1 MKRTLFMYLFLFTLL
16 FVIFQYMNEKK
27 IFEKQENKIEKQRN
41 TISNLKN
48 ELLTL
53 KDSLEILSNE
63 NLSCNYFTLQ
73 GNENAMSYVEKLGF
87 ESLEI
92 ESQVS
97 EYMYDQNL
105 VKEKNYLIPYEGMN
119 GKMKINK
126 IKFLNHKWIIAD
138 YTDGRYWGEMILE
151 YYVTKKNKIE
161 LNQISSLLYPSL

>member
-53 KDSLEILSNE
+53 KDSLEVLSNE

-97 EYMYDQNL
+97 EYIYDQNL
-105 VKEKNYLIPYEGMN
+105 VKQKNYLIPYEGMN

-138 YTDGRYWGEMILE
+138 FTDGRYWGEMILE

-161 LNQISSLLYPSL
+161 LNQISSLMYPSF

>member
-1 MKRTLFMYLFLFTLL
+1 MKRTLFMYLFLFMLL

-138 YTDGRYWGEMILE
+138 FTDGRYWGEMILE

>member
-92 ESQVS
+92 ENQVS

-138 YTDGRYWGEMILE
+138 FTDGRYWGEMILE

-161 LNQISSLLYPSL
+161 LNQISSLLYPSF

>member
-41 TISNLKN
+41 IISNLKN
-48 ELLTL
+48 ELLIL
-53 KDSLEILSNE
+53 KDSLEVLSNE

-138 YTDGRYWGEMILE
+138 FTDGRYWGEMILE

-161 LNQISSLLYPSL
+161 LNQISSLLYPSF

>member
-41 TISNLKN
+41 IISNLKN
-48 ELLTL
+48 ELLTV
-53 KDSLEILSNE
+53 KDSLEIISNE

-138 YTDGRYWGEMILE
+138 FTDGRYWGEMILE

>member
-41 TISNLKN
+41 IISNLKN
-48 ELLTL
+48 ELLTV

-73 GNENAMSYVEKLGF
+73 GNENAVSYIEKLGF

-138 YTDGRYWGEMILE
+138 FTDGRYWGEMILE

-161 LNQISSLLYPSL
+161 LNQISSLLYPTY

>member
-41 TISNLKN
+41 IISNLKN
-48 ELLTL
+48 ELLTV

-138 YTDGRYWGEMILE
+138 FTDGRYWGEMILE

>member
-161 LNQISSLLYPSL
+161 LNQISSLLYPSF

>member
-16 FVIFQYMNEKK
+16 FVIFQYINEKK

-53 KDSLEILSNE
+53 KDSLEVLSNE

-138 YTDGRYWGEMILE
+138 FTDGRYWGEMILE

>member
-48 ELLTL
+48 ELFTL
-53 KDSLEILSNE
+53 KDSLEVLSNE

-97 EYMYDQNL
+97 EYIYDQNL

-138 YTDGRYWGEMILE
+138 FTDGRYWGEMILE

-161 LNQISSLLYPSL
+161 LNQISSLLYPTF

>member
-41 TISNLKN
+41 TIFNLKN

-87 ESLEI
+87 DSLEI
-92 ESQVS
+92 ENQVS

-138 YTDGRYWGEMILE
+138 FTDGRYWGEMILE

-161 LNQISSLLYPSL
+161 LNQISSLLYPSF

>member
-53 KDSLEILSNE
+53 KDSLEVLSNE

-97 EYMYDQNL
+97 EYIYDQNL

>member
-41 TISNLKN
+41 TIFNLKN

-87 ESLEI
+87 DSLEI
-92 ESQVS
+92 ENQVS

-138 YTDGRYWGEMILE
+138 FTDGRYWGEMILE

-161 LNQISSLLYPSL
+161 LNQISSLMYPSF

>member
-53 KDSLEILSNE
+53 KDSLEVLSNE

-92 ESQVS
+92 ESQIS
-97 EYMYDQNL
+97 EYIYDQNL

-138 YTDGRYWGEMILE
+138 FTDGRYWGEMILE

-161 LNQISSLLYPSL
+161 LNQISSLLYPSF

>member
-41 TISNLKN
+41 IISDLKN
-48 ELLTL
+48 ELLIL
-53 KDSLEILSNE
+53 KDSLEVLSNE

-73 GNENAMSYVEKLGF
+73 GNENAVSYIEKLGF

-138 YTDGRYWGEMILE
+138 FTDGRYWGEMILE

-161 LNQISSLLYPSL
+161 LNQISSLLYPSF

>member
-41 TISNLKN
+41 IISNLKN
-48 ELLTL
+48 ELLTV
-53 KDSLEILSNE
+53 KDSLEIISNE

-97 EYMYDQNL
+97 EYIYDQNL

-138 YTDGRYWGEMILE
+138 FTDGRYWGEMILE

-161 LNQISSLLYPSL
+161 LNQISSLLYPSF

>member
-1 MKRTLFMYLFLFTLL
+1 MKRTLFMYLFLFMLL

-41 TISNLKN
+41 IISDLKN
-48 ELLTL
+48 ELLIL
-53 KDSLEILSNE
+53 KDSLEVLSNE

-73 GNENAMSYVEKLGF
+73 GNENAVSYIEKLGF

-138 YTDGRYWGEMILE
+138 FTDGRYWGEMILE

-161 LNQISSLLYPSL
+161 LNQISSLLYPSF